1 MAVHP
6 ETRYRCITCDRSNW
20 GGQPIVAGT
29 RVAKQLLVGCHKL
42 GMSPEEILEGLPQI
56 TATQL
61 YEALSYLHDHEAEI
75 ERDIKQAGIADLV
88 ERYGSILEETGEV
101 ILPQPGG

>member
-1 MAVHP
+1 
-6 ETRYRCITCDRSNW
+6 
-20 GGQPIVAGT
+20 
-29 RVAKQLLVGCHKL
+29 
-42 GMSPEEILEGLPQI
+42 LPQI
-56 TATQL
+56 TAAQL
-61 YEALSYLHDHEAEI
+61 YEALSYYHDHAAEI